1 MPEGGLH
8 AGNAALAV
16 RRASWF
22 SGRAGMAS
30 TDLLTNL
37 LRDVSRSFYLT
48 LRVLPAPVR
57 RQIGLAYLLAR
68 ATDTIA
74 DTALVPVER
83 RLQALDELR
92 GRIQGS
98 RSRALNLDQ
107 LAKAQPALPGG
118 GLHAERVLL
127 ERIEE
132 AIAALGQFNPQ
143 DQRLIRAVLETIT
156 GGQELDLRR
165 FEVGEEH
172 PTSNIQHPT
181 SKEGALRSLRTMEEL
196 DDYTYRVA
204 GCVGEFWTKICRAN
218 LFPDHRFADYA
229 GFVGDGVRF
238 GKGLQLVNILR
249 DLPRDLRQGRCY
261 IPSEELSK
269 IGLRAEDLLKP
280 ENEANFRPLYDS
292 LLALASDH
300 LAAGWRYTC
309 TNPTNQRRV
318 RLACAWPILIGA
330 ETLRLLKNGR
340 VLEPTTRIKVPKA
353 RVRSILLG
361 SVVKLPFRGSW
372 ERQFKPA

>member
-1 MPEGGLH
+1 MH
-8 AGNAALAV
+8 AGNAALAAG
-16 RRASWF
+16 RSSWF
-22 SGRAGMAS
+22 SRRAGMAS

-74 DTALVPVER
+74 DTALVPVEK
-83 RLQALDELR
+83 RLAALEELR
-92 GRIQGS
+92 GRIRGTRLQ
-98 RSRALNLDQ
+98 AVAFDE
-107 LAKAQPALPGG
+107 LAKAQPTLPGG

-132 AIAALGQFNPQ
+132 GVAALAEFAPG
-143 DQRLIRAVLETIT
+143 DQALIREVLETIT

-172 PTSNIQHPT
+172 RTTNIEQPT
-181 SKEGALRSLRTMEEL
+181 SKGTAVCSLRTMAEL

-204 GCVGEFWTKICRAN
+204 GCVGEFWTKICRAS
-218 LFPDHRFADYA
+218 LYPQHPFADYA
-229 GFVGDGVRF
+229 AFLADGVRF

-261 IPSEELSK
+261 IPSEELAK
-269 IGLRAEDLLKP
+269 IRLGPEDLLKA
-280 ENEANFRPLYDS
+280 ENEGQFRPLYDS
-292 LLALASDH
+292 LLDLASGH

-309 TNPTNQRRV
+309 ANPRDQRRV
-318 RLACAWPILIGA
+318 HLACAWPILIGM
-330 ETLRLLKNGR
+330 ETVRLLRTGR
-340 VLEPTTRIKVPKA
+340 VLDTASRIKVPKA

-361 SVVKLPFRGSW
+361 SVLKLPFRGSW
-372 ERQFKPA
+372 ERQFLAR

>member
-1 MPEGGLH
+1 
-8 AGNAALAV
+8 
-16 RRASWF
+16 
-22 SGRAGMAS
+22 MAS

-74 DTALVPVER
+74 DTALVPVQK
-83 RLQALDELR
+83 RLNALDELR
-92 GRIQGS
+92 VRIRGTRLQS
-98 RSRALNLDQ
+98 VAFDE
-107 LAKAQPALPGG
+107 LAKAQPTLPGG
-118 GLHAERVLL
+118 ALHAERVLL

-132 AIAALGQFNPQ
+132 GVAALAEFAPG
-143 DQRLIRAVLETIT
+143 DQALIREVLETIT

-165 FEVGEEH
+165 FEAGEER

-181 SKEGALRSLRTMEEL
+181 STEGVLRSLRTMEEL

-218 LFPDHRFADYA
+218 LYPQHPFADYA
-229 GFVGDGVRF
+229 GFLADGVRF

-261 IPSEELSK
+261 IPSDE
-269 IGLRAEDLLKP
+269 LLKLGMTP
-280 ENEANFRPLYDS
+280 EGLKDPKNEARFRPLYDA
-292 LLALASDH
+292 LLDLASAH

-309 TNPTNQRRV
+309 ANPPNQRRV
-318 RLACAWPILIGA
+318 RLACAWPILIGT
-330 ETLRLLKNGR
+330 ETLRLLRRGR
-340 VLEPTTRIKVPKA
+340 VLDPATRIKVPKA
-353 RVRSILLG
+353 QVQMILLK
-361 SVVKLPFRGSW
+361 SMAALPFTTKW
-372 ERQFKPA
+372 ERLFKPA